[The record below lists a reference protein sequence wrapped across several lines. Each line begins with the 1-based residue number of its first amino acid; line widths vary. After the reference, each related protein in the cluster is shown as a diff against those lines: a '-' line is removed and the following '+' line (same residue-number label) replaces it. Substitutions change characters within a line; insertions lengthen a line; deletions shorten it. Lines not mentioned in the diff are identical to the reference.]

1 MSEDN
6 NEIDVE
12 KIMTEWVDGIR
23 ENRLPIESI
32 IVLERLFRFLISDY
46 GPVIIGTICRNEI
59 DLFKEHTAVPEI
71 QTEGEEEE

>member
-6 NEIDVE
+6 KEIDIE
-12 KIMTEWVDGIR
+12 KVMTEWVDGIR

-46 GPVIIGTICRNEI
+46 GPVIVGTICRNEI
-59 DLFKEHTAVPEI
+59 DLFNEHNAIPET
-71 QTEGEEEE
+71 QTKGDEEE

>member
-1 MSEDN
+1 MSEEN

-12 KIMTEWVDGIR
+12 KVMTEWVDGIR

-46 GPVIIGTICRNEI
+46 GPVIIGTICHNEI
-59 DLFKEHTAVPEI
+59 EMFKSHNAVQEI
-71 QTEGEEEE
+71 QTEGDEEE